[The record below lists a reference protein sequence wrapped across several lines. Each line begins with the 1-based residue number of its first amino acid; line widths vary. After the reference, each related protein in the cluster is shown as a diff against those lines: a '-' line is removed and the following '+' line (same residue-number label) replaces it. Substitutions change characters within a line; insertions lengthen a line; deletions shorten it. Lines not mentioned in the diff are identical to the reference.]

1 MESRE
6 KSALVGVIDIGSNS
20 VRLVIYDRLKRVPRP
35 LFNEKSACGLGN
47 GIHFTGKLDEN
58 SKIKASR
65 CLSRFAYLSRT
76 MKVDQLYA
84 VATAALRDASDGPAF
99 IREQEEKLGI
109 KIEIISGEREAQ
121 LAAQGILSSINLPEG
136 IAADLGG
143 GSLEIVSLRHQHVQH
158 QATFPL
164 GSLRLLDAYKDDLS
178 AIRKKVKEALQEV
191 YWIKD
196 VGQSFY
202 AIGGGFRSIA
212 QVHMRKERY
221 PVRVLHQYSVPAEQ
235 LYPFFSYLLSLAPKE
250 IQQIKGLN
258 TRRKNSFLPS
268 IVVLEEIMKQMS
280 AEEVVFSAAGIREGL
295 LYEKLPPQEYLRDAL
310 TASVS
315 ALTGRDMETDAY
327 ADTLMRWQEQLLD
340 GETLAEKRLRR
351 AACQLSEVALA
362 VSPDFRAEWVFE
374 HILVASLYGLDH
386 RERVMLALACY
397 YRHHHKFKLNS
408 PTINLLQ
415 EEDKLWAKLVGQLSG
430 IAFDLSAGIP
440 DILDKISLS
449 VEGSE
454 VKIRQDESV
463 AMILP
468 EETTKR
474 LEGLGETCKAFR
486 RRFI

>member
-35 LFNEKSACGLGN
+35 LFNEKSTCGLGN

-84 VATAALRDASDGPAF
+84 VATAALRDASDGPDF

-164 GSLRLLDAYKDDLS
+164 GSLRLIDAYKDDLS
-178 AIRKKVKEALQEV
+178 AIRKKVKEALQDV

-212 QVHMRKERY
+212 QVHMRKEKY
-221 PVRVLHQYSVPAEQ
+221 PVRVLHQYTVPAVQ
-235 LYPFFSYLLSLAPKE
+235 LYPFFSYLLSLGPKE
-250 IQQIKGLN
+250 VQQIKGLN
-258 TRRKNSFLPS
+258 SRRKNSFLPS

-315 ALTGRDMETDAY
+315 ALAGRDMESDPYT
-327 ADTLMRWQEQLLD
+327 DTLMRWQEQLLE
-340 GETLAEKRLRR
+340 GETPAEKRLRR

-397 YRHHHKFKLNS
+397 YRHHHKFKLLS
-408 PTINLLQ
+408 PAINLLQ

-454 VKIRQDESV
+454 VKIHQDESV
-463 AMILP
+463 AMVLP
-468 EETTKR
+468 EETTRR

-486 RRFI
+486 RRFM